1 MIRFSNVEVDLFH
14 AFASQR
20 QTAVLTRVIPR
31 GIDRMH
37 HPESHAQG
45 GEHGSAQQA
54 TSLSCEN
61 IMELLLDK
69 GIKVAGDIIWVIAER
84 SCHSSSRA
92 PTSMCKVHIMVIH
105 YKRHQ

>member
-14 AFASQR
+14 AFVSQR
-20 QTAVLTRVIPR
+20 RTAVLTRVIPR

-37 HPESHAQG
+37 HSESHAQG

-54 TSLSCEN
+54 TSLRSCEN

-69 GIKVAGDIIWVIAER
+69 GIKVLRGEHGKCVAGDIIWVIAG
-84 SCHSSSRA
+84 SQ
-92 PTSMCKVHIMVIH
+92 
-105 YKRHQ
+105 HQCARCTLW